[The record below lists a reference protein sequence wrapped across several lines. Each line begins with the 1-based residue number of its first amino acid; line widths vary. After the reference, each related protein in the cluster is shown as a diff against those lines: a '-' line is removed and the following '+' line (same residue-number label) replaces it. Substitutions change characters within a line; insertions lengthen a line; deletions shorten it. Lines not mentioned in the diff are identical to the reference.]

1 MSVSFE
7 EDDSKKCSIYQCLY
21 SKNYEGWSE
30 KLEEHKSAVL
40 QLSNLIERKEKEH
53 GEFYP
58 LRENVFKAL
67 EMTPL
72 NKVKV
77 VIWGQDPYP
86 TLLPSGKPRAQGY
99 SFGVDKR
106 DQVPMSLKNI
116 YKEIGDNF
124 STFESPGHG
133 DLTWL
138 AEQGI
143 LFMNQSLTFCPS
155 NPKLYL
161 NLWNRFTYIIIKIL
175 NENVEGCIHLLWGK
189 QCEPLIEHIRS
200 REVHQASH
208 PSPFSARRGF
218 FGCKHFLKV
227 NIILENRKKTRIEDL
242 DKLLE
247 DKKIKGKEREKI
259 EQEIEEVKEK
269 QVQINWNENDKLIP
283 TYLENL

>member
-1 MSVSFE
+1 MI
-7 EDDSKKCSIYQCLY
+7 KLLIKLLKMTTIYDCLY
-21 SKNYEGWSE
+21 DKNYPGWSE
-30 KLEEHKSAVL
+30 KLEEHKTSIR
-40 QLSNLIERKEKEH
+40 QLSNIIDKKEKEF

-58 LRENVFKAL
+58 LKENVFKSL

-72 NKVKV
+72 HKVKV

-86 TLLPSGKPRAQGY
+86 TLLANGKPRAQGY
-99 SFGVDKR
+99 SFGVDKN
-106 DQVPMSLKNI
+106 DQVPMSLRNI
-116 YKEIGDNF
+116 YKEIEDNF
-124 STFESPGHG
+124 PTFQAPNHG

-143 LFMNQSLTFCPS
+143 LFMNQSLTFCPA

-200 REVHQASH
+200 REIHQASH
-208 PSPFSARRGF
+208 PSPMSARRGF

-227 NIILENRKKTRIEDL
+227 NIILENRKKDKVEEL
-242 DKLLE
+242 EKLLK
-247 DKKIKGKEREKI
+247 DKKIKGEEREKI
-259 EQEIEEVKEK
+259 EKEIEEVKEIN
-269 QVQINWNENDKLIP
+269 VQINWNEDENFIP
-283 TYLENL
+283 TYLNTL

>member
-1 MSVSFE
+1 MTT
-7 EDDSKKCSIYQCLY
+7 IYDCLY
-21 SKNYEGWSE
+21 GREYKGWSE
-30 KLEEHKSAVL
+30 KLEEHKPAVK
-40 QLSNLIERKEKEH
+40 QLSRLIESKEKEH

-58 LRENVFKAL
+58 AKENVFRAL

-72 NKVKV
+72 DKVKV

-86 TLLPSGKPRAQGY
+86 TLLSNGKPRAQGY
-99 SFGVDKR
+99 SFGVHR
-106 DQVPMSLKNI
+106 TDQVPQSLRNI
-116 YKEIGDNF
+116 YKELKDNF
-124 STFESPGHG
+124 PTFEEPSHG
-133 DLTWL
+133 DLSWL
-138 AEQGI
+138 ANQGI
-143 LFMNQSLTFCPS
+143 LFMNQSLTYCPS

-200 REVHQASH
+200 REIHQASH

-227 NIILENRKKTRIEDL
+227 NIILENRKKAKIEEME
-242 DKLLE
+242 KLLK
-247 DKKIKGKEREKI
+247 DKKIKGEEREKI
-259 EQEIEEVKEK
+259 EKDMEEITEK
-269 QVQINWNENDKLIP
+269 QVQINWNEKESATP

>member
-1 MSVSFE
+1 MNVTVE
-7 EDDSKKCSIYQCLY
+7 EDDGNYSIYECLY
-21 SKNYEGWSE
+21 SKNYPGWSE
-30 KLEEHKSAVL
+30 KLEEHKSAIL

-72 NKVKV
+72 DKVKV

-99 SFGVDKR
+99 SFGVDRR
-106 DQVPMSLKNI
+106 DQVPQSLRNI
-116 YKEIGDNF
+116 YKEIADNF
-124 STFESPGHG
+124 SSFEAPNHG

-138 AEQGI
+138 SNQGI
-143 LFMNQSLTFCPS
+143 LLMNQSLTYCPA

-200 REVHQASH
+200 REIHQASH

-218 FGCKHFLKV
+218 FGCKHFLKA
-227 NIILENRKKTRIEDL
+227 NIILENRKKAKIEEL
-242 DKLLE
+242 VKLLN
-247 DKKIKGKEREKI
+247 DKKIKGEERENLEK
-259 EQEIEEVKEK
+259 ELEEVKEK
-269 QVQINWNENDKLIP
+269 QVQINWNENQKLVP
-283 TYLENL
+283 TYLENI